1 MGKANRL
8 KRAAKKRTRRG
19 PTPPRHTE
27 PFDQHRPDYRD
38 DWDLFTDEFWELPDE
53 EDGVFDPPDAHEMAD
68 EILHYAQLEA
78 SGHNAAL
85 GAAELAYEGPPEY
98 QRAVETG
105 VAIALA
111 SALEQVWQ
119 SGWMPAD
126 VWHMAQRR
134 AGASAAALLADAIV
148 ADTERHAAATVHRR
162 WADQVSW
169 LGSGIWWDTSR
180 PHLGQWAEREGIGV
194 TEALL
199 TAITATAMLI
209 TLPTL
214 PLIVSPPGTARHA
227 ETTAKSVDQKVL
239 GRVRGLL
246 AKAESTQYP
255 EEAEALSA
263 KAQELM
269 NRHAFERA
277 MLDADTHSDQVATS
291 SRLWLDNP
299 YIEAKSHL
307 VSAIATANRSKA
319 VFYPHLGCVGLVGE
333 ELDLEITE
341 LLTTSLLVQ
350 ATRAMLAEGSQTTRG
365 GVSRTRS
372 FRRSFLVSYATRIGE
387 RLTEAGKATSDDAS
401 DERLLPVLASRSKAV
416 EEKFEELF
424 SHTVQRRT
432 SINNGAG
439 WHAGRRA
446 ADRADLS
453 IERDVME
460 R

>member
-8 KRAAKKRTRRG
+8 KRAATQRTRT
-19 PTPPRHTE
+19 TPRNTE
-27 PFDQHRPDYRD
+27 PYGPGCDYD
-38 DWDLFTDEFWELPDE
+38 TFWDLHEEPWDLDDEDDF
-53 EDGVFDPPDAHEMAD
+53 GPPSAQHMAD
-68 EILHYAQLEA
+68 EILHYARLEA
-78 SGHNAAL
+78 GGRNAAAL
-85 GAAELAYEGPPEY
+85 GAASLIFEGSPEHE
-98 QRAVETG
+98 RAVEAG

-111 SALEQVWQ
+111 SALEQVWH
-119 SGWMPAD
+119 SGWMPDD
-126 VWHMAQRR
+126 VWQIAKRR
-134 AGASAAALLADAIV
+134 ASAAAAGLLADAIA
-148 ADTERHAAATVHRR
+148 ADTERHAAATVHQR
-162 WADQVSW
+162 WATQVAQLS
-169 LGSGIWWDTSR
+169 SGIWWNTSR
-180 PHLGQWAEREGIGV
+180 PHLRQWATREGLGM

-199 TAITATAMLI
+199 GAITAVALLI
-209 TLPTL
+209 TLPAL
-214 PLIVSPPGTARHA
+214 PRIVPPPGTARHA
-227 ETTAKSVDQKVL
+227 GSATKGVDEKVL
-239 GRVRGLL
+239 GRVRALL

-277 MLDADTHSDQVATS
+277 MLDVDTHTDQVATS
-291 SRLWLDNP
+291 SRLWLENP

-307 VSAIATANRSKA
+307 VSAIAGANRCKA
-319 VFYPHLGCVGLVGE
+319 VYYPHLGCVGLVGE

-350 ATRAMLAEGSQTTRG
+350 ATRAMLAEGSQTTYT

-387 RLTEAGKATSDDAS
+387 RLAEAGKAASDDTS

-416 EEKFEELF
+416 EKKFEELF
-424 SHTVQRRT
+424 SHTVERRT
-432 SINNGAG
+432 TINNGAG

-453 IERDVME
+453 IERTAVE
-460 R
+460 T